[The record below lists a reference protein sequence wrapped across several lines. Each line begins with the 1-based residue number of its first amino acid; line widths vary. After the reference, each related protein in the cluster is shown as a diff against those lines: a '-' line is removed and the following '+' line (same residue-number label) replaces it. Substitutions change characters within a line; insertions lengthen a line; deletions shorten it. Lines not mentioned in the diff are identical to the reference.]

1 MDRRLVQIDP
11 PDHTRIRGLVNRAFL
26 PKMVELMRPR
36 IAKVANELLSQAPA
50 DSFDLVKHF
59 AFQLPIIVI
68 CELLG
73 VDPADREKL
82 RHWGDAFMAFL
93 GVSGDPEQS
102 ALRAYQATLEFE
114 SYIKPVIAQRRREP
128 REDLITLLIRTGHEE
143 GKLTDDELVAN
154 CIHLITASHETT
166 SFLIGN
172 GTLALLR
179 QPEAMEKLRAR
190 PALLPSAVEEFL
202 RCDSPIQKV
211 RRVAL
216 EDVVIGDRQIHAGQY
231 VMPLIGAANRDP
243 EVFDRPD
250 ELDIERPNNRH
261 LAFGFGIHFCLG
273 AFLARLE
280 GQVAFETLLDRYREI
295 RLAETPQWKDSVRF
309 RSLKSLL
316 VSVRAQ

>member
-1 MDRRLVQIDP
+1 
-11 PDHTRIRGLVNRAFL
+11 
-26 PKMVELMRPR
+26 
-36 IAKVANELLSQAPA
+36 
-50 DSFDLVKHF
+50 
-59 AFQLPIIVI
+59 
-68 CELLG
+68 
-73 VDPADREKL
+73 
-82 RHWGDAFMAFL
+82 
-93 GVSGDPEQS
+93 
-102 ALRAYQATLEFE
+102 
-114 SYIKPVIAQRRREP
+114 
-128 REDLITLLIRTGHEE
+128 
-143 GKLTDDELVAN
+143 
-154 CIHLITASHETT
+154 
-166 SFLIGN
+166 
-172 GTLALLR
+172 
-179 QPEAMEKLRAR
+179 
-190 PALLPSAVEEFL
+190 VEEFL